1 MENVTIT
8 FRTKENIKQELDMIA
23 QDQNRTLSNLV
34 ETIIKRYLE
43 EYENNEVEG
52 KEHNELN

>member
-8 FRTKENIKQELDMIA
+8 FRTKEDIKKELDNIA
-23 QDQNRTLSNLV
+23 IEQNRTLSNLI
-34 ETIIKRYLE
+34 ETIVLRYLE
-43 EYENNEVEG
+43 EYNNNEIEN

>member
-1 MENVTIT
+1 MDNVTIT
-8 FRTKENIKQELDMIA
+8 FRTKEDIKKELDMIA
-23 QDQNRTLSNLV
+23 QEQNRTLSNLV

-43 EYENNEVEG
+43 EYENNEVEN

>member
-8 FRTKENIKQELDMIA
+8 FRTKEEIKKELDMIA
-23 QDQNRTLSNLV
+23 MEQNRTLSNLV
-34 ETIIKRYLE
+34 ETIVLRYLE

-52 KEHNELN
+52 KEHNELK